1 MAIERAV
8 ARPLTPTDGHRTPDS
23 PPETPVFFLVERSE
37 AAAVVVAVMMRAR
50 HDARRFILYYT
61 VVESYDCSQNFMTA
75 VIVIIMTM
83 TAVMPFLG
91 PNHDYDCSHSHN
103 DYDCSHSH
111 DYRCSSCSHNFD
123 YDCSHD
129 YSHDCRTRSTVCNL

>member
-1 MAIERAV
+1 MVLVYVVFTRKYTLAFFMFIICFSL
-8 ARPLTPTDGHRTPDS
+8 LTLH
-23 PPETPVFFLVERSE
+23 
-37 AAAVVVAVMMRAR
+37 
-50 HDARRFILYYT
+50 FISIIPIYST